1 VEGPDRQV
9 GDRADQRVRRST
21 DPAGQ
26 HHRIG
31 GAVES
36 PCPVEQVHHAQRVR
50 HDGEPRHVEQ
60 ALGQRERGC
69 PRGQRDRR
77 TRPDQAGR
85 RAGDRG
91 LLRPLEHQLGLEAGI
106 VAGGRPR
113 QDRPP
118 VHFLYQAILGEHLKV
133 SADRH
138 IRNAEPLSEIADAC
152 AAIAPDGLQDERLAV
167 SGKHPLLPPC
177 RAEGAGG
184 RAGGT
189 GASSVL
195 CETFAIGVRFRV
207 RLCDADG
214 IPSPKPPDTRL
225 TPCHPRCPPH
235 VPPLHARPPH
245 ARPPIAARHTACMSL
260 PGVSDYRKAT
270 FTSNGSL

>member
-1 VEGPDRQV
+1 M
-9 GDRADQRVRRST
+9 
-21 DPAGQ
+21 
-26 HHRIG
+26 
-31 GAVES
+31 
-36 PCPVEQVHHAQRVR
+36 
-50 HDGEPRHVEQ
+50 
-60 ALGQRERGC
+60 
-69 PRGQRDRR
+69 
-77 TRPDQAGR
+77 AGR

-113 QDRPP
+113 QARPP
-118 VHFLYQAILGEHLKV
+118 VHFPSQAILGEHLKV

-152 AAIAPDGLQDERLAV
+152 AAIAPDGLQDKRLAV

-177 RAEGAGG
+177 RADGAGG

-214 IPSPKPPDTRL
+214 IPSPKPPKTHASPPV
-225 TPCHPRCPPH
+225 THPLPSPTARRSP
-235 VPPLHARPPH
+235 PPLLRRGCPYHAHR
-245 ARPPIAARHTACMSL
+245 
-260 PGVSDYRKAT
+260 AT
-270 FTSNGSL
+270 